1 MPDKITVEVATPERL
16 VISESVDEV
25 VLPSVEGSMGVLP
38 GHAPLLAMLDTGEM
52 AYRVGSKT
60 HFVALSGGFAEVLR
74 DRVRVLAET
83 CEPAEEIDVER
94 ARKAREKAEEKLKG
108 DEPPSDFSRWEVKLK
123 RAISRIE
130 VHGRIG

>member
-1 MPDKITVEVATPERL
+1 MQDKIAVEVVTPERR

-38 GHAPLLAMLDTGEM
+38 GHAPLMAMLGIGEM
-52 AYRVGSKT
+52 FYRSGSDKRY
-60 HFVALSGGFAEVLR
+60 VALSGGFVEVLR

-83 CEPAEEIDVER
+83 CEPAEEIDIDR
-94 ARKAREKAEEKLKG
+94 ARKARERAAGKLKG
-108 DEPPSDFSRWEVKLK
+108 DQPPSDFHRWEVKLK

-130 VHGRIG
+130 VRSRIG